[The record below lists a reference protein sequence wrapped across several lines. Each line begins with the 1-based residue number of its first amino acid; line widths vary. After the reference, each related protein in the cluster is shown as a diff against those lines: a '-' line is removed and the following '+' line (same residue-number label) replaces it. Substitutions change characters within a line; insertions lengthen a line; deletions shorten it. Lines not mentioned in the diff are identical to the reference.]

1 MTHPETNDDRRQY
14 LIRTGRYMLLGG
26 LSVLSLNLIDR
37 ALRGGCVRL
46 ESPCQS
52 CELFKACE
60 LSKAAEARQS
70 TSEGNAS

>member
-1 MTHPETNDDRRQY
+1 MTHTETNQRRQW
-14 LIRTGRYMLLGG
+14 LIRTGRYAILGG

-60 LSKAAEARQS
+60 LSKAAEARQA
-70 TSEGNAS
+70 TTEGNPS

>member
-1 MTHPETNDDRRQY
+1 
-14 LIRTGRYMLLGG
+14 MLLGG

-37 ALRGGCVRL
+37 ALRGECVRS

-60 LSKAAEARQS
+60 LSKAAEARRA
-70 TSEGNAS
+70 TTEGNAS